1 MGINFPNAPSIG
13 QVYPLDAVANF
24 PQYVWDGTAWVLKSG
39 GMGPTIYVSDTAPPT
54 AIDGAL
60 WWCSADGILYLRYN
74 DGVGAAQ
81 WVQAAPSAADY
92 ASLVQYADTLAYSG
106 MQFNGSMDISQ
117 ELGAGNISVSGYACD
132 GWQSFVNGTMVV
144 TAGKGSG
151 GPPGIPGILYLQC
164 GTAQAS
170 VTGGD
175 YSVAEHAIEG
185 NRVGRLRWGTVYA
198 QPITIGFWT
207 SHTKAGVYS
216 LSIRGS
222 LGTPSYSTT
231 YTQAVSNVWQY
242 NVVTIPGCTIGTWP
256 ADNTLGM
263 RVTLAAAVGTGNI
276 APVANVWSAN
286 NYLGAPGQ
294 VNAMDSTANACRF
307 TGLVV
312 LPGLAAP
319 TADRSPFIMRS
330 ADVELT
336 QCMRYW
342 ERGLPLMNYRN
353 TGTGTVTGISSA
365 YDLMRMAVPKRIA
378 PAVSFFSWQYYN
390 TGDGFINVTP
400 TTSGV
405 DTTSFIFATTAA
417 VNFKAWTSNQGYWV
431 ANARF

>member
-1 MGINFPNAPSIG
+1 
-13 QVYPLDAVANF
+13 
-24 PQYVWDGTAWVLKSG
+24 
-39 GMGPTIYVSDTAPPT
+39 
-54 AIDGAL
+54 
-60 WWCSADGILYLRYN
+60 
-74 DGVGAAQ
+74 
-81 WVQAAPSAADY
+81 
-92 ASLVQYADTLAYSG
+92 
-106 MQFNGSMDISQ
+106 
-117 ELGAGNISVSGYACD
+117 
-132 GWQSFVNGTMVV
+132 
-144 TAGKGSG
+144 
-151 GPPGIPGILYLQC
+151 
-164 GTAQAS
+164 
-170 VTGGD
+170 
-175 YSVAEHAIEG
+175 
-185 NRVGRLRWGTVYA
+185 
-198 QPITIGFWT
+198 
-207 SHTKAGVYS
+207 
-216 LSIRGS
+216 
-222 LGTPSYSTT
+222 
-231 YTQAVSNVWQY
+231 
-242 NVVTIPGCTIGTWP
+242 
-256 ADNTLGM
+256 
-263 RVTLAAAVGTGNI
+263 
-276 APVANVWSAN
+276 VWSAS